1 MFFGFWHLS
10 FLFFLSPLSLS
21 VVLGGLSRCCR
32 LALALSQFFFHGSS
46 LSLFCSFIQ
55 WYQQVVELCSC
66 FFDHVYETS
75 LRTIFSVIFRG
86 GSLRGGLVLQCRFCS
101 YRRSVAIVIYLLL
114 RGIVSASRFE

>member
-1 MFFGFWHLS
+1 MCFVFGISVSSFFPLSSVFVGGAWWSFSLLS
-10 FLFFLSPLSLS
+10 FGVGTQS
-21 VVLGGLSRCCR
+21 V
-32 LALALSQFFFHGSS
+32 FFHGSS